1 MSGPHLIRLL
11 LLGIGTFL
19 WFAIGGELLCRFE
32 GGWRLDIATLTGR
45 PAAPP
50 DPNRARESERA
61 LLATVTYQKGV
72 DPAWFFLPP
81 ASIEKPASSMLR
93 VRTAANPEGQ
103 QQQNY
108 LWNDALLSHPDANL
122 VRLLRRLK
130 IATLFAFPSFDGSVN
145 PPYRLYPDNDYRPT
159 PWITNHWGWL
169 SPEVTVKKPSRTIR
183 VGIVGDSTSHN
194 RYGFYLQ
201 GFLDAW
207 ARAHG
212 LDIRFEVMNAARQGL
227 GFEDEMAALKYELGP
242 MGLDYVYEYFA
253 PNFSL
258 SLQQMVA
265 FATLPPG
272 VEAGKPPLDGHPRLD
287 AVRRALDPLT
297 PVSAL
302 ARSIRDGIVHEAAD
316 SSLYEPGKPRVKLHL
331 PPVSGGK
338 VVIEEVSKDPYFW
351 RLLVQLSRFKV
362 IASSLNAKPLL
373 STERLCVWD
382 GMVLRN
388 GSSRALYQKLNGPQF
403 WPFSYADLRRVL
415 AVHNSAISTW
425 AAANGVIVVD
435 IDGRLPRLPELY
447 IDPYHDVAIS
457 QQLRAWLIFQAM
469 VPQLEH
475 DLANKLVPHDNAE
488 KSGLHPYLDKPIEVL
503 DRNQWLAR
511 VEEQSSAKGATVVH

>member
-1 MSGPHLIRLL
+1 MSGQRLTRLL
-11 LLGIGTFL
+11 LLGVATLL

-50 DPNRARESERA
+50 DPNPALDSERA
-61 LLATVTYQKGV
+61 LLASVTYQKGV

-81 ASIEKPASSMLR
+81 ASIEKSASPMLR
-93 VRTAANPEGQ
+93 ARTVANPDGQ

-108 LWNDALLSHPDANL
+108 LWNDALLSHPDASL
-122 VRLLRRLK
+122 VTLLRGLK
-130 IATLFAFPSFDGSVN
+130 IATLFAFPSFDGSIY
-145 PPYRLYPDNDYRPT
+145 PHYRLYPDNDYQPT

-169 SPEVTVKKPSRTIR
+169 SPEVTVQKPPRTIR

-201 GFLDAW
+201 GFLDSW
-207 ARAHG
+207 AHAHSLG
-212 LDIRFEVMNAARQGL
+212 IRFEVMNAARQGL
-227 GFEDEMAALKYELGP
+227 GFEDEMVALKYELGP

-253 PNFSL
+253 PGFSA
-258 SLQQMVA
+258 SLPQMVA

-272 VEAGKPPLDGHPRLD
+272 VEAGKPPLDRHPGLD
-287 AVRRALDPLT
+287 AVRRVLDPLA

-302 ARSIRDGIVHEAAD
+302 ARRIRDEIAHEAPD
-316 SSLYEPGKPRVKLHL
+316 SSLYEPTKPLVRLHL
-331 PPVSGGK
+331 PVSGDK
-338 VVIEEVSKDPYFW
+338 VVIAEVVKDRYFW
-351 RLLVQLSRFKV
+351 SFLVQLSHFKV
-362 IASSLNAKPLL
+362 IASGLNATPLV

-388 GSSRALYQKLNGPQF
+388 GSSRALYQMLNGPRF
-403 WPFSYADLRRVL
+403 WPFSYADLRRML
-415 AVHNSAISTW
+415 AVHNGAISAW
-425 AAANGVIVVD
+425 AAANGVAVVD
-435 IDGRLPRLPELY
+435 IDGRLPRRPELY
-447 IDPYHDVAIS
+447 NDPYHDIAIS
-457 QQLRAWLIFQAM
+457 QRLRAWLILQAM

-475 DLANKLVPHDNAE
+475 DLANRLVPHDNAE

-511 VEEQSSAKGATVVH
+511 AAEQSSAKGAAVSH

>member
-1 MSGPHLIRLL
+1 MSGLRLTRLL
-11 LLGIGTFL
+11 LLGIATLL

-32 GGWRLDIATLTGR
+32 GGWRLDTAKLTGK
-45 PAAPP
+45 PAALP
-50 DPNRARESERA
+50 DPNGARDGERA
-61 LLATVTYQKGV
+61 LLASVTYQKGV

-81 ASIEKPASSMLR
+81 ASLEKPVSPMLR
-93 VRTAANPEGQ
+93 ARTLANPDGQ

-122 VRLLRRLK
+122 VTLLRGLK
-130 IATLFAFPSFDGSVN
+130 IATLFAFPSFDGSIY
-145 PPYRLYPDNDYRPT
+145 PHYRLYPDNDYQPT

-169 SPEVTVKKPSRTIR
+169 SPEVTVQKPPRTIR

-201 GFLDAW
+201 GFLDSW
-207 ARAHG
+207 AHANG
-212 LDIRFEVMNAARQGL
+212 LDLRFEVMNAARQGL

-253 PNFSL
+253 PNFSS

-287 AVRRALDPLT
+287 AVRRVLDPLA

-302 ARSIRDGIVHEAAD
+302 ARRIRDEIAHEAPD
-316 SSLYEPGKPRVKLHL
+316 SSLYEPTKPLVRLHL
-331 PPVSGGK
+331 PVSGDK
-338 VVIEEVSKDPYFW
+338 VVIEEVVKDRYFW
-351 RLLVQLSRFKV
+351 SLLVQLARFKV
-362 IASSLNAKPLL
+362 IASGLNATPLV

-388 GSSRALYQKLNGPQF
+388 GSSRALYQRLNGPLF
-403 WPFSYADLRRVL
+403 WPFSYADLRRML
-415 AVHNSAISTW
+415 AVHNGAISAW

-435 IDGRLPRLPELY
+435 IDGRMPRRPELY
-447 IDPYHDVAIS
+447 FDPYHDVAIS
-457 QQLRAWLIFQAM
+457 QQLRAWLIFQAV

-475 DLANKLVPHDNAE
+475 DLANNLVPHDNAE

-503 DRNQWLAR
+503 DRNHWLAR
-511 VEEQSSAKGATVVH
+511 VVEQSSAKGVAVSH

>member
-1 MSGPHLIRLL
+1 MNALRLIRLL
-11 LLGIGTFL
+11 LLGIVTLL

-32 GGWRLDIATLTGR
+32 GGWRLDIANLTVR
-45 PAAPP
+45 PAAPF
-50 DPNRARESERA
+50 DPNLALGSQRA
-61 LLATVTYQKGV
+61 LLASVTYQKGV

-81 ASIEKPASSMLR
+81 ASLEKPVSPMLR
-93 VRTAANPEGQ
+93 ARTVANPDGQ

-122 VRLLRRLK
+122 VTLLRGLK
-130 IATLFAFPSFDGSVN
+130 IATLFAFPSFDGSIY
-145 PPYRLYPDNDYRPT
+145 PRYRLYPDNDYRPT
-159 PWITNHWGWL
+159 VWITNHWGWL
-169 SPEVTVKKPSRTIR
+169 SPEVTVQKPPRTIR

-201 GFLDAW
+201 GFLDSW
-207 ARAHG
+207 AHAQG
-212 LDIRFEVMNAARQGL
+212 LGIRFEVMNAARQGL
-227 GFEDEMAALKYELGP
+227 GFDDEMAALKYELGP

-253 PNFSL
+253 PDFSQN
-258 SLQQMVA
+258 LQQMVA

-272 VEAGKPPLDGHPRLD
+272 VEAGNPPLDGHPRLD
-287 AVRRALDPLT
+287 SVRRVLDPLA

-302 ARSIRDGIVHEAAD
+302 ARRIRDGIAHESPD
-316 SSLYEPGKPRVKLHL
+316 SSLYEPTKPSVRLHL
-331 PPVSGGK
+331 PPVSEGK
-338 VVIEEVSKDPYFW
+338 VVIEEVCKDPYFW
-351 RLLVQLSRFKV
+351 RLLVRLARFEM
-362 IASSLNAKPLL
+362 IASSLKAKPLV

-388 GSSRALYQKLNGPQF
+388 GSSRALYQILNGPRF
-403 WPFSYADLRRVL
+403 WPFSYADLRRML
-415 AVHNSAISTW
+415 AVHNGAISTW
-425 AAANGVIVVD
+425 ATANGLIVVD
-435 IDGRLPRLPELY
+435 IDGRMPRRPELY

-475 DLANKLVPHDNAE
+475 DMANKLVPHDNAE

-503 DRNQWLAR
+503 DHKQWLAR
-511 VEEQSSAKGATVVH
+511 IAEQSSAKGATVSH